1 MAHLFTLDAS
11 QKPGQWKLISPAD
24 GVVFTLPHDVQIRQP
39 GGPGAVQPFGG
50 PNWYILSPSDVQVRV
65 NGERLLLGSRLVKH
79 RDEIVVDGHRFFFS
93 TERLAAVGN
102 LPALG
107 HAVHCARCK
116 QPVEQGSLAV
126 SCPGC
131 GAWHHQSDALAC
143 WCYDAK
149 CALCDSVTELGGGF
163 RWTPDQEGWL

>member
-11 QKPGQWKLISPAD
+11 RQPGQWRLVPAAD
-24 GVVFTLPHDVQIRQP
+24 GAVFSLPHDVLIRQP
-39 GGPGAVQPFGG
+39 AGAGAGQPFGG
-50 PNWYILSPSDVQVRV
+50 SNWYILSPSDASVRV
-65 NGERLLLGSRLVKH
+65 NGEKLFLGSRLVKH

-93 TERLAAVGN
+93 TERLAVVEN
-102 LPALG
+102 LPALA
-107 HAVHCARCK
+107 HVVHCARCK
-116 QPVEQGSLAV
+116 QPVEQGSPAV

-149 CALCDSVTELGGGF
+149 CALCNSVTELGGGF
-163 RWTPDQEGWL
+163 RWTPDLEGWL